1 MSDAPLPIMDQVSN
15 FFQKQGEAILVIGVV
30 LVVGLLVLPLPP
42 FLLDGALALSIALS
56 LLVLLVA
63 LNSTR
68 ALDFSA
74 FPSVLLLLTL
84 YRLALNVS
92 STRLILGEGEAGKV
106 IEAFG
111 SFVIGGN
118 YVVGVVIFLILIA
131 INFIVITKGAGR
143 VAEVAAR
150 FTLDAMPG
158 RQMSI
163 DGDLSAGLIDDV
175 EAKRR
180 REEISQEADFY
191 GAMDGS
197 AKFVRGDAIAGLLIT
212 AINILG
218 GLYVGVVQRGMP
230 VTTALAEYT
239 VLTVGDGLVSQIPA
253 LILSTAAGIMVTSA
267 SGGHKVAGA
276 VMMQLGRKASP
287 LWMASGFLGLL
298 AVVPGLPT
306 IPFLAL
312 AMASGGA
319 ARFVANR
326 EIPLLA
332 GLGAGGV
339 GTLSSNEGG
348 RQVSNVPAERSPVQE
363 LLQVDPLELELGYAL
378 IPLVDGSQGGD
389 LLDRIRLL
397 RKQAAT
403 DLGFLVPPIRIRDDV
418 RLSPSE
424 YTLRVRGTEVARA
437 ELLPRHLLALDTGS
451 VLAPVE
457 GIETRDPSFGMA
469 ARWIEPEGRIK
480 AEAAGW
486 VVVDPSTVLA
496 THLLETLK
504 RHAADLLGRQDVQ
517 EMVQTLR
524 ESHPA
529 LVDEVIPNRV
539 PPGTL
544 HRVLQRLLKERI
556 PIRDLVTILETLAD
570 APDSN
575 RDPEVLTEHVR
586 RALSHVIGELFQDE
600 TGEVRA
606 ITLGPK
612 LEAQLM
618 SLFSPRAGRTAAGLM
633 DPDVLANLLGD
644 LDRLHRAHAADRPL
658 PLIVP
663 PGLRVGVRRLIE
675 PVMPAVPVIS
685 LAELPA
691 RVGLRTV
698 ALWEMKN
705 A

>member
-1 MSDAPLPIMDQVSN
+1 MSDAPVPIMDQVSS

-163 DGDLSAGLIDDV
+163 DGDLSAGLIDDA

-218 GLYVGVVQRGMP
+218 GLYVGVVQRSMS
-230 VTTALAEYT
+230 VSSALAEYT
-239 VLTVGDGLVSQIPA
+239 ILTVGDGLVSQIPA

-287 LWMASGFLGLL
+287 LWMASGFLTLL
-298 AVVPGLPT
+298 AVIPGLPT
-306 IPFLAL
+306 VPFLAL
-312 AMASGGA
+312 AMASGAA

-339 GTLSSNEGG
+339 GTLNPNEGG
-348 RQVSNVPAERSPVQE
+348 KELSKLPVERSPVQE

-544 HRVLQRLLKERI
+544 HRVLQRLLKERV

-570 APDSN
+570 APDAN

>member
-1 MSDAPLPIMDQVSN
+1 MSDAPVPIMDQVSR

-92 STRLILGEGEAGKV
+92 STRLILGEGEAGQV

-163 DGDLSAGLIDDV
+163 DGDLSAGLIDDS

-230 VTTALAEYT
+230 ASAALAEYT

-312 AMASGGA
+312 AMASGSA

-326 EIPLLA
+326 EIPALA
-332 GLGAGGV
+332 GLGVGGV
-339 GTLSSNEGG
+339 GTLTPVQGGG
-348 RQVSNVPAERSPVQE
+348 REPSTLPAERSPVQE

-529 LVDEVIPNRV
+529 LVDTAVRLMTPTEQAWLVRQQTEIVGQVGDLVSLIPLNGAAEVTNTTGLKWPLTAE
-539 PPGTL
+539 TL
-544 HRVLQRLLKERI
+544 HFDQARGI
-556 PIRDLVTILETLAD
+556 
-570 APDSN
+570 SN
-575 RDPEVLTEHVR
+575 RLTAEKATVMVQ
-586 RALSHVIGELFQDE
+586 S
-600 TGEVRA
+600 
-606 ITLGPK
+606 
-612 LEAQLM
+612 
-618 SLFSPRAGRTAAGLM
+618 GL
-633 DPDVLANLLGD
+633 LLCVHT
-644 LDRLHRAHAADRPL
+644 R
-658 PLIVP
+658 
-663 PGLRVGVRRLIE
+663 E
-675 PVMPAVPVIS
+675 
-685 LAELPA
+685 
-691 RVGLRTV
+691 
-698 ALWEMKN
+698 
-705 A
+705 

>member
-1 MSDAPLPIMDQVSN
+1 MSDAPVPIMDQVSR

-92 STRLILGEGEAGKV
+92 STRLILGEGEAGQV

-163 DGDLSAGLIDDV
+163 DGDLSAGLIDDS

-230 VTTALAEYT
+230 ASAALAEYT

-312 AMASGGA
+312 AMASGSA

-326 EIPLLA
+326 EIPALA
-332 GLGAGGV
+332 GLGVGGV
-339 GTLSSNEGG
+339 GTLTPVQGGG
-348 RQVSNVPAERSPVQE
+348 REPSTLPAERSPVQE

-504 RHAADLLGRQDVQ
+504 RHAADLL
-517 EMVQTLR
+517 
-524 ESHPA
+524 
-529 LVDEVIPNRV
+529 
-539 PPGTL
+539 
-544 HRVLQRLLKERI
+544 
-556 PIRDLVTILETLAD
+556 
-570 APDSN
+570 
-575 RDPEVLTEHVR
+575 
-586 RALSHVIGELFQDE
+586 
-600 TGEVRA
+600 
-606 ITLGPK
+606 
-612 LEAQLM
+612 
-618 SLFSPRAGRTAAGLM
+618 
-633 DPDVLANLLGD
+633 
-644 LDRLHRAHAADRPL
+644 
-658 PLIVP
+658 
-663 PGLRVGVRRLIE
+663 
-675 PVMPAVPVIS
+675 
-685 LAELPA
+685 
-691 RVGLRTV
+691 
-698 ALWEMKN
+698 
-705 A
+705 

>member
-1 MSDAPLPIMDQVSN
+1 MTPPLLSLEGIGGLLRRR
-15 FFQKQGEAILVIGVV
+15 GEAILVAGVV
-30 LVVGLLVLPLPP
+30 IVVGLLVLPLPP
-42 FLLDGALALSIALS
+42 FLLDGALALSMALS
-56 LLVLLVA
+56 ILVLLVT
-63 LNSTR
+63 LNTTR
-68 ALDFSA
+68 PLDLSA
-74 FPSVLLLLTL
+74 FPAILLLLTL
-84 YRLALNVS
+84 FRLALNVS

-111 SFVIGGN
+111 SFVVGGN
-118 YVVGVVIFLILIA
+118 YVVGVVIFLILVA

-163 DGDLSAGLIDDV
+163 DGDLSAGLIDDA

-180 REEISQEADFY
+180 REELSREADFY

-218 GLYVGVVQRGMP
+218 GLFVGVAQRGLPMSR
-230 VTTALAEYT
+230 ALSEYT
-239 VLTVGDGLVSQIPA
+239 LLTVGDGLVSQIPA

-267 SGGHKVAGA
+267 SGGHRVAGA
-276 VMMQLGRKASP
+276 VVEQLGRSSGP

-298 AVVPGLPT
+298 AVIPGLPT
-306 IPFLAL
+306 VPFLVLSAASALGARASSAREAL
-312 AMASGGA
+312 AVPLA
-319 ARFVANR
+319 A
-326 EIPLLA
+326 
-332 GLGAGGV
+332 GV
-339 GTLSSNEGG
+339 GTMPAAPSGG
-348 RQVSNVPAERSPVQE
+348 SGSLPGERSPVQE

-378 IPLVDGSQGGD
+378 IPLVDGGQGGD

-403 DLGFLVPPIRIRDDV
+403 ELGFLVPAIRIRDDV
-418 RLSPSE
+418 RLPPSE
-424 YTLRVRGTEVARA
+424 YLIRVRGTEVARA
-437 ELLPRHLLALDTGS
+437 ELLPRQLLALDTGS
-451 VLAPVE
+451 VMAPVD
-457 GIETRDPSFGMA
+457 GIETRDPSFGMP
-469 ARWIEPEGRIK
+469 ARWIEPSARVR
-480 AEAAGW
+480 AEASGW
-486 VVVDPSTVLA
+486 VVVDPATVLA

-504 RHAADLLGRQDVQ
+504 QHAAELLGRQDVQ

-524 ESHPA
+524 ETHPA
-529 LVDEVIPNRV
+529 LVDEVVPARV
-539 PPGTL
+539 PAGTL
-544 HRVLQRLLKERI
+544 HRVLQRLLRERV

-570 APDSN
+570 VADQN
-575 RDPEVLTEHVR
+575 KDPEALTEQVR

-600 TGEVRA
+600 SGEVRA
-606 ITLGPK
+606 ITLGPR

-618 SLFSPRAGRTAAGLM
+618 SLFSPRAGRSSPGLM
-633 DPDVLANLLGD
+633 DPDALARLLGE
-644 LDRLHRAHAADRPL
+644 LDRLHRAHAGERPV

-691 RVGLRTV
+691 RIGLRTV
-698 ALWEMKN
+698 AIWEMKDH

>member
-1 MSDAPLPIMDQVSN
+1 MTPPPMTIMDRVSGL
-15 FFQKQGEAILVIGVV
+15 FQKRGEAMFVVGVV
-30 LVVGLLVLPLPP
+30 MVVGLLVLPLPA
-42 FLLDGALALSIALS
+42 FLLDGALALSIALA

-63 LNSTR
+63 LNSSR

-163 DGDLSAGLIDDV
+163 DGDLSAGLIDDS

-180 REEISQEADFY
+180 RQEISQEADFY
-191 GAMDGS
+191 VAMDGS

-218 GLYVGVVQRGMP
+218 GLFVGVVQRGMP
-230 VTTALAEYT
+230 MSAALAEYT

-267 SGGHKVAGA
+267 AGGHKVAGA
-276 VMMQLGRKASP
+276 VVAQLGRASSP
-287 LWMASGFLGLL
+287 LWMASGFLTLL

-312 AMASGGA
+312 AVGAGMA
-319 ARFVANR
+319 ARYSAAR
-326 EIPLLA
+326 EIPALA
-332 GLGAGGV
+332 GAGGV
-339 GTLSSNEGG
+339 GTLTPVDRGGGEGS
-348 RQVSNVPAERSPVQE
+348 RLPVERSPVQE

-378 IPLVDGSQGGD
+378 IPLVDGGQGGD

-403 DLGFLVPPIRIRDDV
+403 ELGFLVPPIRIRDDV
-418 RLSPSE
+418 RLPPSE
-424 YTLRVRGTEVARA
+424 YTIRVRGTEVARA
-437 ELLPRHLLALDTGS
+437 ELMPRQLLALDTGA
-451 VLAPVE
+451 VLAPVQV
-457 GIETRDPSFGMA
+457 IETRDPSFGMV
-469 ARWIEPEGRIK
+469 ARWIEPEGRVK

-517 EMVQTLR
+517 EMVETLR

-529 LVDEVIPNRV
+529 LVSEVIPARV

-544 HRVLQRLLKERI
+544 HRVLQRLLRERI

-570 APDSN
+570 APDQN
-575 RDPEVLTEHVR
+575 RDPEALTEHVR

-606 ITLGPK
+606 VTLGPR

-618 SLFSPRAGRTAAGLM
+618 SLFSPRAGRAATGLM
-633 DPDVLANLLGD
+633 DPDVLAGLLGE
-644 LDRLHRAHAADRPL
+644 LDRVHRTHAGDRPL

-675 PVMPAVPVIS
+675 PVMPAIPVIS

-698 ALWEMKN
+698 ALWEMQSD

>member
-1 MSDAPLPIMDQVSN
+1 MSDAPVPIMDQVSG
-15 FFQKQGEAILVIGVV
+15 FFQKRGEAILVIGVV

-163 DGDLSAGLIDDV
+163 DGDLSAGFIDDA

-218 GLYVGVVQRGMP
+218 GLYVGVVQRSMS
-230 VTTALAEYT
+230 VSSALAEYT
-239 VLTVGDGLVSQIPA
+239 ILTVGDGLVSQIPA

-287 LWMASGFLGLL
+287 LWMASGFLALL
-298 AVVPGLPT
+298 AVIPGLPT

-312 AMASGGA
+312 AMASGSA

-339 GTLSSNEGG
+339 GTLNPNEGG
-348 RQVSNVPAERSPVQE
+348 KELSKLPVERSPVQE

-378 IPLVDGSQGGD
+378 IPLVDGSQGG
-389 LLDRIRLL
+389 
-397 RKQAAT
+397 T
-403 DLGFLVPPIRIRDDV
+403 
-418 RLSPSE
+418 SW
-424 YTLRVRGTEVARA
+424 
-437 ELLPRHLLALDTGS
+437 TGS
-451 VLAPVE
+451 GCSGSRRPPTWASWSPPSASGMTCVCRPRS
-457 GIETRDPSFGMA
+457 TRSGSGGPRWPGPS
-469 ARWIEPEGRIK
+469 
-480 AEAAGW
+480 
-486 VVVDPSTVLA
+486 S
-496 THLLETLK
+496 
-504 RHAADLLGRQDVQ
+504 
-517 EMVQTLR
+517 
-524 ESHPA
+524 S
-529 LVDEVIPNRV
+529 
-539 PPGTL
+539 PGTCW
-544 HRVLQRLLKERI
+544 RWT
-556 PIRDLVTILETLAD
+556 P
-570 APDSN
+570 APSWLPW
-575 RDPEVLTEHVR
+575 RGSRPGTP
-586 RALSHVIGELFQDE
+586 ASGWPPA
-600 TGEVRA
+600 G
-606 ITLGPK
+606 
-612 LEAQLM
+612 
-618 SLFSPRAGRTAAGLM
+618 SSPRGGSG
-633 DPDVLANLLGD
+633 P
-644 LDRLHRAHAADRPL
+644 RPRDGWWWTR
-658 PLIVP
+658 PRCWP
-663 PGLRVGVRRLIE
+663 PTCWRR
-675 PVMPAVPVIS
+675 
-685 LAELPA
+685 
-691 RVGLRTV
+691 
-698 ALWEMKN
+698 
-705 A
+705 

>member
-1 MSDAPLPIMDQVSN
+1 MSDAPVPIMDQVSG
-15 FFQKQGEAILVIGVV
+15 FFQKRGEAILVIGVV

-163 DGDLSAGLIDDV
+163 DGDLSAGLIDDA

-218 GLYVGVVQRGMP
+218 GLYVGVVQRSMS
-230 VTTALAEYT
+230 VSSALAEYT
-239 VLTVGDGLVSQIPA
+239 ILTVGDGLVSQIPA

-287 LWMASGFLGLL
+287 LWMASGFLTLL
-298 AVVPGLPT
+298 AVIPGLPT

-312 AMASGGA
+312 AMASGAA

-339 GTLSSNEGG
+339 GTLNPNEGG
-348 RQVSNVPAERSPVQE
+348 KELSKLPVERSPVQE

-469 ARWIEPEGRIK
+469 ARWIEPDGRIK

-544 HRVLQRLLKERI
+544 HRVLQRLLKERV

-570 APDSN
+570 APDAN

>member
-1 MSDAPLPIMDQVSN
+1 MSREDSLASLGNLLKDR
-15 FFQKQGEAILVIGVV
+15 GEVLLVAGVV

-42 FLLDGALALSIALS
+42 FLLDGALALSIALA

-63 LNSTR
+63 LNTSR
-68 ALDFSA
+68 PLQFSA

-92 STRLILGEGEAGKV
+92 STRLILGEGEAGRV
-106 IEAFG
+106 IDAFG

-118 YVVGVVIFLILIA
+118 YAVGVVIFLILIA

-163 DGDLSAGLIDDV
+163 DGDLSAGLIDDT

-180 REEISQEADFY
+180 REELSREADFY

-218 GLYVGVVQRGMP
+218 GLFVGVAQRGLP
-230 VTTALAEYT
+230 VSRALTEYT
-239 VLTVGDGLVSQIPA
+239 LLTVGDGLVSQIPA
-253 LILSTAAGIMVTSA
+253 LVLSTAAGIMVTSA
-267 SGGHKVAGA
+267 SGENRVAGA
-276 VMMQLGRKASP
+276 VVQQLGRASGP

-312 AMASGGA
+312 AGGA
-319 ARFVANR
+319 VLAARSSAGR
-326 EIPLLA
+326 EAALA
-332 GLGAGGV
+332 LVGGGSDP
-339 GTLSSNEGG
+339 GTLPSGARNEAARTGA
-348 RQVSNVPAERSPVQE
+348 AERSPVQD

-403 DLGFLVPPIRIRDDV
+403 ELGFLVPPIRIRDDV
-418 RLSPSE
+418 RLPPAE
-424 YTLRVRGTEVARA
+424 YVIRVRGTEVARA
-437 ELLPRHLLALDTGS
+437 ELVPRLLLALDTGS
-451 VLAPVE
+451 VLNPVE
-457 GIETRDPSFGMA
+457 GVETRDPSFGMPA
-469 ARWIEPEGRIK
+469 LWIEPGTRVG
-480 AEAAGW
+480 AEAMGY
-486 VVVDPSTVLA
+486 VVVEPSTVLA

-504 RHAADLLGRQDVQ
+504 QHAADLLGRQDVQ
-517 EMVQTLR
+517 EMLDTLKGT
-524 ESHPA
+524 HPA
-529 LVDEVIPNRV
+529 LVEEVVPARV
-539 PPGTL
+539 PAGVL
-544 HRVLQRLLKERI
+544 HRVLQRLLRERI

-570 APDSN
+570 ASE
-575 RDPEVLTEHVR
+575 RTKEPEALTEQVR
-586 RALSHVIGELFQDE
+586 RALAHVIGELFQDE

-606 ITLGPK
+606 LTLGPR
-612 LEAQLM
+612 LEADLM
-618 SLFSPRAGRTAAGLM
+618 GLFSPRAGQGAPGLMEPDAMAGL
-633 DPDVLANLLGD
+633 LGE
-644 LDRLHRAHAADRPL
+644 LDRLHRTHAGERPL

-675 PVMPAVPVIS
+675 PVLPSIPVIS
-685 LAELPA
+685 LAELPP

-698 ALWEMKN
+698 AVWEMN
-705 A
+705 GHA